1 MYISVMSDGAQVTQI
16 GGLAIVGVFTIVV
29 TVVLVKI
36 VGLFTPLRVS
46 EEDETTGLDL
56 AAHGER
62 AYDITS

>member
-29 TVVLVKI
+29 TAVSVKI